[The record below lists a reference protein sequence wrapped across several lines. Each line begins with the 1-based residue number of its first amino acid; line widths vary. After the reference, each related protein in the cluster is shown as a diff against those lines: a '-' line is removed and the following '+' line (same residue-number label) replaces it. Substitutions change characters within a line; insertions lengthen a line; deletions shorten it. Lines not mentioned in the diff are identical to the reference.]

1 MGGQIPQEMAKLTI
15 KKKIAA
21 GKAPAAP
28 AAPDAPSRAVAMAKG
43 INWAYYI
50 VPPLLII
57 AVFQYCRTHA
67 HRAAAPAQPAAA
79 TAPAVPAAPT
89 AEPAPA
95 AVETPAVEPAAD
107 DSDFAPET
115 EQPQEEK

>member
-15 KKKIAA
+15 KKKPAA
-21 GKAPAAP
+21 GKVPAVP
-28 AAPDAPSRAVAMAKG
+28 AAPDAPSKAVAMAKG

-79 TAPAVPAAPT
+79 TAPAVPT

-95 AVETPAVEPAAD
+95 AEETPAVEETAD

>member
-15 KKKIAA
+15 KKKTAP

-28 AAPDAPSRAVAMAKG
+28 SKAVAMAKG

-79 TAPAVPAAPT
+79 TAPAAPA
-89 AEPAPA
+89 APA
-95 AVETPAVEPAAD
+95 AVETPAAEETPAVEQTAD

-115 EQPQEEK
+115 EQPQEEE

>member
-15 KKKIAA
+15 KKKHAA

-79 TAPAVPAAPT
+79 TAPA
-89 AEPAPA
+89 APA
-95 AVETPAVEPAAD
+95 AVETPAVEQTAD

>member
-15 KKKIAA
+15 KKKTAP

-28 AAPDAPSRAVAMAKG
+28 AALDAPAKAAAMAKG

-79 TAPAVPAAPT
+79 TAPAAPAAPT

-95 AVETPAVEPAAD
+95 AVETPAVEQTAD

-115 EQPQEEK
+115 EQPQEEE

>member
-15 KKKIAA
+15 KKKHAA

-28 AAPDAPSRAVAMAKG
+28 DAPSKAVAMAKG

-67 HRAAAPAQPAAA
+67 HRAAAPA
-79 TAPAVPAAPT
+79 
-89 AEPAPA
+89 AEPTPA
-95 AVETPAVEPAAD
+95 AVETPAVEQTAD

-115 EQPQEEK
+115 EQPQEEE

>member
-15 KKKIAA
+15 KKKTAP

-28 AAPDAPSRAVAMAKG
+28 AVPDAPSKAVAMAKG

-79 TAPAVPAAPT
+79 AAPAVPT

-95 AVETPAVEPAAD
+95 AVETPAVEQTAD

>member
-15 KKKIAA
+15 KKKPAA

-28 AAPDAPSRAVAMAKG
+28 TAPDAPSKAVAMAKG

-50 VPPLLII
+50 VPPLLIL

-79 TAPAVPAAPT
+79 TAPAVPAA
-89 AEPAPA
+89 
-95 AVETPAVEPAAD
+95 VETPAVEQTAD

>member
-15 KKKIAA
+15 KKKPAA
-21 GKAPAAP
+21 GKVP

-79 TAPAVPAAPT
+79 TAPA
-89 AEPAPA
+89 APA
-95 AVETPAVEPAAD
+95 AEETPAVEQTAD